1 MPKRML
7 NSLSISYDKEFSSM
21 AKQTYFFLILFAE
34 KVSKSRREII
44 D

>member
-21 AKQTYFFLILFAE
+21 AKHTYFFLIF
-34 KVSKSRREII
+34 I
-44 D
+44 DARIP